1 MWLAWNSTQAG
12 QNNNTNMQVEIK
24 QNVADIVTEHVCKLK
39 QIKYAATACFW
50 HVKSPRGNYDTA
62 NIARR
67 DSSAR
72 HQLTNANEKG
82 TRFHDVPK

>member
-24 QNVADIVTEHVCKLK
+24 QNVADIATEHVCKLK

-50 HVKSPRGNYDTA
+50 HVK
-62 NIARR
+62 
-67 DSSAR
+67 
-72 HQLTNANEKG
+72 
-82 TRFHDVPK
+82 